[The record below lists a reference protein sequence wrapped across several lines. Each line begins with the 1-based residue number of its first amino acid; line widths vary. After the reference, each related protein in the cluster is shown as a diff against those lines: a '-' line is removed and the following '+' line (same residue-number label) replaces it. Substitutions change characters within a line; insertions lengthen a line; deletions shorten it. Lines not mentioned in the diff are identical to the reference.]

1 MSKFKIGDLVMVKD
15 GTHDERMPN
24 NRIGLIIEEVDKNTE
39 LGIARAKFTRIYKLC
54 MSNGITLNF
63 HEMFLEKAGE
73 NV

>member
-24 NRIGLIIEEVDKNTE
+24 NRIGLIIEEVNGVTK
-39 LGIARAKFTRIYKLC
+39 LAKFTRIYKLC